1 MLTRIQEA
9 IRHAVTTS
17 RVVATNQDVPIV
29 IQYRA
34 PDDTAVNRIGLVAV
48 SANGDIEFYRG
59 STAASATLATNIS
72 GGASGKIDV
81 SSTLY
86 DTFGEVVDRI
96 NLSTATHGWRAMLV
110 DCLRSDSANNTLRTR
125 ARTGTG
131 VQSSGAELLG
141 DTTVAAREEITVCLK
156 RFPRFKPGA
165 TPAPSETGWQQQLR
179 RVTGLMDFSTGGTH
193 FRLYSR
199 VGTRETEV
207 LRFAGGADNV
217 ESTRDFGAAASP
229 DTGFL
234 GPDGGDLIVKL
245 RAASAFGTVSSGYV
259 TVESKAF
266 QTRR

>member
-1 MLTRIQEA
+1 MTAPYCGPIQAGWRCRLGPLVMTGLAALGAAVGIGWLCASSWIPTHEPTDRRVLTGRSLALVSMAFCEGIAVLGVVVGILAVMTDGQIGLTDELLA
-9 IRHAVTTS
+9 AGPAVVGAVIGLGLVVRHRRTADPRLVPHAVVFIVGLANLGI
-17 RVVATNQDVPIV
+17 VVA
-29 IQYRA
+29 
-34 PDDTAVNRIGLVAV
+34 L
-48 SANGDIEFYRG
+48 
-59 STAASATLATNIS
+59 LAYI
-72 GGASGKIDV
+72 
-81 SSTLY
+81 L
-86 DTFGEVVDRI
+86 GEDGR
-96 NLSTATHGWRAMLV
+96 R
-110 DCLRSDSANNTLRTR
+110 
-125 ARTGTG
+125 
-131 VQSSGAELLG
+131 
-141 DTTVAAREEITVCLK
+141 

-165 TPAPSETGWQQQLR
+165 NPAPSETGWQQQLR